1 MTVTLEKKRY
11 DGTQIRQA
19 EVLVGDQYGCV
30 KLIAR
35 DSQLDTIKEGSV
47 ITVRNAHANVVNEH
61 LRLEVDRWGKIEASK
76 EKVDSVNTANN
87 LSDVDYELVQVRK

>member
-35 DSQLDTIKEGSV
+35 DSQLDIIKEGSV

-87 LSDVDYELVQVRK
+87 LSDVEYELVQVRK